1 VLKNFPDGDE
11 LLAMVDGFAADTV
24 LHQWRYFWALAY
36 EVPGA

>member
-1 VLKNFPDGDE
+1 
-11 LLAMVDGFAADTV
+11 VDGFAADTV